1 MLLNTSHTESGS
13 DHVKTLVQ
21 PLRELEAF
29 SNAIEKVN
37 KEHKPIYITGA
48 IDSEKCHLIHAIG
61 DERRKL
67 IITYNE
73 LRAREVYEDMKF
85 FQGED
90 VMLYPAK
97 DIIFY
102 NADVHSNDII
112 RQRMNIIKAMKEK
125 KQYTIILSLEALMDK
140 LISKALL
147 ESHIMSCEVGT
158 IWNPKTISQELM
170 YIGYERVNQVESQG
184 QFAVRGGIIDIF
196 PLTEKNA
203 YRIELW
209 DDEVDSIRAMNVESQ
224 RSIDKVERIEIYP
237 SREVIVDGERIKNAI
252 SRIEADRDQMVQN
265 FEKNGQQEEADRI
278 KGSTTAIIDKIMN
291 QKTFNGIEGF
301 VEYFFDKTVSFLD
314 YFEEDTIIFLDEPI
328 RIKERFDS
336 IHKEFSESIINR
348 YEKGYLLQG
357 QTEILHTMGDIMHKL
372 DQYTKVLMSTLQ
384 QKIQQFHYD
393 YSINVS
399 VKSINPYHKS
409 MEILEKDLKFW
420 SHNKYRALLLTAS
433 KTRAERL
440 ANDLKDRGIDA
451 YYMSKL
457 DTDIPRGK
465 VAVSC
470 GSLHKGFEYPLI
482 KFVVVTETDLIGKS
496 NKRKKSRKKK
506 FKGSKIESFT
516 ELKVGDYVV
525 HENYGIGIFRGTEQ
539 IEIDGVSKDYIKI
552 SYRDEGNL
560 YISTNQLDVIQ
571 KYIGAEGKKPK
582 LHKLGTTEWKKTKSR
597 VKGMVEDLAK
607 DLVGL
612 YAKRQAKK
620 GYQYTED
627 TVWQKEFEEMFPYEE
642 TDDQLIAIED
652 TKNDMES
659 KKIMDRLICGDVGY
673 GKTEVAIRGAFKAVQ
688 DDKQVAYLVPTTI
701 LAQQH
706 YNNFEQRMKDFPV
719 RVEMLSRF
727 KSAKDQ
733 KKIIEDTKKG
743 LVDILI
749 GTHRIISKDVV
760 FKDLGLLIIDEEQRF
775 GVAHKEK
782 IKHVKENVDV
792 LTLTAT
798 PIPRTLHMSLIG
810 IRDMSVLEEPPEER
824 HPIQTYV
831 LEHNEELIKDAMYRE
846 LARGGQIY
854 YVYNRVKKIDEVA
867 DWISKLVPEANVAYA
882 HGQMNERELENIMFD
897 YINGDIDILVC
908 TTIIET
914 GLDIQNTNTIIIQ
927 DADRLGLSQLYQ
939 LRGRV
944 GRSNR
949 VAYAYLL
956 YKKDKILQETAEKRL
971 QAIREFTEFGSGFK
985 IAMRDLE
992 IRGAGNIL
1000 GAMQHGHMEA
1010 VGYDLY
1016 CKLLEEAILEVSDEK
1031 VEESFETSV
1040 ELNVDAFIPPRY
1052 IRDEIRK
1059 LEAYKKIASIENEKD
1074 YYDIQEELED
1084 RYGDLPKSVANLL
1097 EIALI
1102 KAIGNSAD
1110 IVAIE
1115 QKGEQIKFETKKDAR
1130 INPDKIPALLK
1141 NYRNQLF
1148 FTINKVPYFT
1158 YKMQRQDKKQFFR
1171 HIKNVLQDIKDL
1183 KD

>member
-1 MLLNTSHTESGS
+1 L
-13 DHVKTLVQ
+13 KTLVQ
-21 PLRELEAF
+21 PLSELEAF
-29 SNAIEKVN
+29 SNAIKKVN

-48 IDSEKCHLIHAIG
+48 IDSEKCHLMHAIG
-61 DERRKL
+61 EKRRKL

-73 LRAREVYEDMKF
+73 LRAREIYEDMKF
-85 FQGED
+85 FEQEE
-90 VMLYPAK
+90 VLLYPAK

-112 RQRMNIIKAMKEK
+112 RQRMNIIKTMN
-125 KQYTIILSLEALMDK
+125 QQDGYTIILSLEALMDK
-140 LISKALL
+140 LISKEEL
-147 ESHIMSCEVGT
+147 ESHIMTCQVGT
-158 IWNPKTISQELM
+158 IWDPRTISEELM
-170 YIGYERVNQVESQG
+170 YIGYERVTQVESQG
-184 QFAVRGGIIDIF
+184 QFAIRGGIIDIY

-224 RSIDKVERIEIYP
+224 RSIDKVDHVEIFP
-237 SREVIVDGERIKNAI
+237 SREVIVNKERIAGAINRIKMDRDKMVKAFEKNSKLEEAERIK
-252 SRIEADRDQMVQN
+252 Q
-265 FEKNGQQEEADRI
+265 
-278 KGSTTAIIDKIMN
+278 STTTILDKMTH

-301 VEYFFDKTVSFLD
+301 VEYFYEETVSFLD
-314 YFEEDTIIFLDEPI
+314 YFEKDTLVFVDEPI

-336 IHKEFSESIINR
+336 IHKEFTESIVNR

-357 QTEILHTMGDIMHKL
+357 QTEILISMGELLHKM
-372 DQYTKVLMSTLQ
+372 DGYTKVLMSTLQ
-384 QKIQQFHYD
+384 QKIERFHYD
-393 YSINVS
+393 YSVNLS

-409 MEILEKDLKFW
+409 MEILDKDLKYW
-420 SHNKYRALLLTAS
+420 SNNQYRTLLLTAS

-440 ANDLKDRGIDA
+440 ANDLKDRGIEA
-451 YYMSKL
+451 FYLPKL
-457 DTDIPRGK
+457 DMEIPRGK
-465 VAVSC
+465 VAVSY

-482 KFVVVTETDLIGKS
+482 KFVVVSETDLIGKS
-496 NKRKKSRKKK
+496 NKRKKTRKKK
-506 FKGSKIESFT
+506 FKGSKIDSFT

-525 HENYGIGIFRGTEQ
+525 HENYGIGIFRGTEK
-539 IEIDGVSKDYIKI
+539 IEIDEVSKDYIKI

-560 YISTNQLDVIQ
+560 YISTSQLDVIQ
-571 KYIGAEGKKPK
+571 KYIGAEGKRPK
-582 LHKLGTTEWKKTKSR
+582 LHKLGSTEWKKTKSR

-607 DLVGL
+607 DLVDL
-612 YAKRQAKK
+612 YAKRQAKE
-620 GYQYTED
+620 GFRFTED

-642 TDDQLIAIED
+642 TDDQLISIEE
-652 TKNDMES
+652 TKKDMES

-706 YNNFEQRMKDFPV
+706 FNNFVQRMKDFPV

-775 GVAHKEK
+775 GVGHKEK
-782 IKHVKENVDV
+782 IKQVKENVDV

-831 LEHNEELIKDAMYRE
+831 LEHNEELIKDAIYRE
-846 LARGGQIY
+846 LARNGQIY
-854 YVYNRVKKIDEVA
+854 YVYNRVKKIDEVT
-867 DWISKLVPEANVAYA
+867 DWISKMVPEANVAFA

-992 IRGAGNIL
+992 IRGAGNLL

-1016 CKLLEEAILEVSDEK
+1016 CKLLEEAIHEVNDEK
-1031 VEESFETSV
+1031 VEEPFETSI
-1040 ELNVDAFIPPRY
+1040 EISVDAFIPGRY
-1052 IRDEIRK
+1052 IRDEVRK

-1074 YYDIQEELED
+1074 YYDTQEELED

-1102 KAIGNSAD
+1102 KAIGNRAD

-1115 QKGEQIKFETKKDAR
+1115 QKGENIMFETKKDAR
-1130 INPDKIPALLK
+1130 INPDKIPKLLEK
-1141 NYRNQLF
+1141 YRNQLF

-1158 YKMQRQDKKQFFR
+1158 YKMNRRDKKQFFR